1 MKFQLIHKALFIF
14 PIRSGFF
21 LGALILL
28 LHFPQL
34 ASAQQSP
41 SGAIQSPAT
50 AAAQPVIAGG
60 AVRVMNTFLFRS
72 GINELKVKVDLL
84 NKEFDASNREITTL
98 QDQIT
103 ALQTE
108 IQNQG
113 GALSQATLAEKNN
126 RLTETKR
133 KYDRLVEDVQVQAN
147 RRWNEETG
155 PIYKK
160 VETFMAKF
168 CQERGIVVVFDLA
181 GSADK
186 NLIQYVAAGA
196 DITQEFMDAYNKT
209 NVAPGIPPA
218 PASASKRP

>member
-1 MKFQLIHKALFIF
+1 MKFQFIQKDSSMF
-14 PIRSGFF
+14 PIRSSFF

-41 SGAIQSPAT
+41 SGAIQSPAP
-50 AAAQPVIAGG
+50 AQPVIAGG

-84 NKEFDASNREITTL
+84 NKEFDASNREITSL

-160 VETFMAKF
+160 VETFMAKY

-196 DITQEFMDAYNKT
+196 DITQEFMDAYNKA
-209 NVAPGIPPA
+209 NVAPGVPPA